1 MLVRCREHNS
11 AANTNSLHKTQF
23 QQRTLIPYR
32 QHKFSAANTLFS
44 AANKCSL
51 HLTQFWQRPLGRCKE
66 HNFGSEHWFAA
77 CNTISAAKA
86 DSLQRTQFQQ
96 RTLVRY
102 TQHNFG
108 SECCSLQTTQ
118 FGSELWF
125 PVDNI
130 IFGCEHLFAAENT
143 ISAVKTDSLQA
154 TPCDTETWFAADT
167 TIRQRK
173 LIRCRPHNSTVKLI
187 HCRQHNLFFG
197 SSRIIQF

>member
-1 MLVRCREHNS
+1 VF
-11 AANTNSLHKTQF
+11 AAPNTILAATARSVQRTQF
-23 QQRTLIPYR
+23 RQRTLI
-32 QHKFSAANTLFS
+32 
-44 AANKCSL
+44 
-51 HLTQFWQRPLGRCKE
+51 RCMQ

-77 CNTISAAKA
+77 DNTISAAKA

-154 TPCDTETWFAADT
+154 TPCDTETWFATDT